1 MFDAVLHVV
10 ERLLR
15 EYFVLGGAHRV
26 GHFTRVLHR
35 NLLVPAVLAGFLLAF
50 EGVEARDVE
59 DQRGQGYRNGLVL
72 RVLRNGHVRRER
84 ERCACP
90 VLRIGDRRVGL
101 RGENVVEVG
110 CRILA
115 VTAGGEVHRRREG
128 RTGVGLGVL
137 RMGPL
142 DAEVALL
149 DIVGF
154 AFLSRLDVRV
164 LHVETAAVLV
174 ALDVARCGRRLP
186 RTERVD
192 TAADGQIGVIAQRE
206 VVAQIAQ
213 EESLGV
219 LFAVGGHQQTRL
231 GTRTDREEAFGNA
244 QKIDRHVL
252 HDQIGRPRDDLLAR
266 NDLGLGHRQIEVR
279 MVRFVAGRIFSVLD
293 VDRVVGHLLDAAAHQ
308 PAVAL
313 LRRHALDLGLLR
325 FEVVGDRVHLVGGFA
340 AVGEFG
346 FGDDGLAFERVGF
359 AVCVDQLGVHVDLHV
374 VGLEVAVLIGDV
386 AFVVDVDHLVADV
399 VHQRVLVLARNRIV
413 EEGAGLA
420 RPLDRVAGHGVGL
433 PAGQRVGPAGDE
445 RIDL

>member
-1 MFDAVLHVV
+1 MADRLNLAVAAFFGEVVHAVHGRRCRDAEVVVVQTVEAVLRRQRIDAVGDGIPFQLDLFEIPLLVVVGRRRDVDVVEEVERRRNRDVVFDAVLHVV

-35 NLLVPAVLAGFLLAF
+35 NLLVPAVFAGFLLAF

-84 ERCACP
+84 ERRAGP

-110 CRILA
+110 RRILA

-154 AFLSRLDVRV
+154 AFLACLDVRV

-174 ALDVARCGRRLP
+174 TFDVA
-186 RTERVD
+186 
-192 TAADGQIGVIAQRE
+192 
-206 VVAQIAQ
+206 
-213 EESLGV
+213 
-219 LFAVGGHQQTRL
+219 
-231 GTRTDREEAFGNA
+231 
-244 QKIDRHVL
+244 
-252 HDQIGRPRDDLLAR
+252 
-266 NDLGLGHRQIEVR
+266 
-279 MVRFVAGRIFSVLD
+279 
-293 VDRVVGHLLDAAAHQ
+293 
-308 PAVAL
+308 
-313 LRRHALDLGLLR
+313 
-325 FEVVGDRVHLVGGFA
+325 
-340 AVGEFG
+340 
-346 FGDDGLAFERVGF
+346 
-359 AVCVDQLGVHVDLHV
+359 
-374 VGLEVAVLIGDV
+374 
-386 AFVVDVDHLVADV
+386 
-399 VHQRVLVLARNRIV
+399 
-413 EEGAGLA
+413 
-420 RPLDRVAGHGVGL
+420 
-433 PAGQRVGPAGDE
+433 
-445 RIDL
+445 